1 MKNFVKKTA
10 ATALSVLGILS
21 AMPSAFCA
29 PGGKNNEK
37 GHIDPFN
44 MMVVGKHLN
53 SVKDICN
60 LTMVNKKYEDIVERY
75 HLNPVAITSRKQLAL
90 YPKMET
96 CHIGRCES
104 EEDFISTFPNDKIKT
119 LVYLPG
125 SFDVDQFE
133 KVVNENK
140 IYADKWGR
148 EFRLESENP
157 MDGCRI
163 TFTKDGQTIV
173 FMFSPYVDG
182 VLTSLIGYNSLLKEC
197 GIVGEELTAAS
208 VATSGVLSI
217 PSSVESIGRDA
228 FYGCEN
234 LTEVTIPSSVKS
246 IGDDAFRSCK
256 KLNQVTIQGPVKSI
270 GSYAFAHCCRLH
282 RVTIQGSVDSIGSG
296 AFADCCGLWEV
307 TIQGPVKS
315 IGNYVFTRCN
325 RLTKVT
331 IQGSVDSIERD
342 AFSGCKNLSEVTIQ
356 DGVKSIE
363 SCAFAFCENLTQVTI
378 QGSVDSVER
387 DSFVGCKNLTYIRY
401 NGGVYTMDSFK
412 RAFAMAKLYK
422 TA

>member
-10 ATALSVLGILS
+10 ATTLSVFGILS
-21 AMPSAFCA
+21 AIPSAFCA
-29 PGGKNNEK
+29 PGGENNEK

-182 VLTSLIGYNSLLKEC
+182 VLGNLNIYDSFLKEC

-246 IGDDAFRSCK
+246 IGDNAFISCK

-270 GSYAFAHCCRLH
+270 GSRAFANCCRLH
-282 RVTIQGSVDSIGSG
+282 RVTIQGSVDSIGRD

-307 TIQGPVKS
+307 TIQG
-315 IGNYVFTRCN
+315 
-325 RLTKVT
+325 
-331 IQGSVDSIERD
+331 SVDSIGRD